1 MNSHSEAAVGQQ
13 QSSVAR
19 GELRGFLL
27 SGVQEILSHKLGR
40 GSLSIGADT
49 TFLELGVDSSLSV
62 DFLAA
67 LNERFG
73 LSLGVEAIFD
83 YIRVMDFVEHVVDS
97 CGDVLG
103 LRQRAGGEG
112 ASGRK
117 ASALERAIHDAPPA
131 SQGIGGV
138 KAPGLARDAEDAA
151 AGEAVDDLA
160 IVGLSVRFPGSEGTN
175 EFWSNLYGGRCC
187 VREVADA
194 EHRAQDLARGAASFP
209 KAMAL
214 LEGIDLFDAEFFG
227 ISPDEASAMD
237 PQQRIVLEEAW
248 RTIEDAGYAPEAL
261 AGRSGGVF
269 IGVMGQDYSELQG
282 PEATE
287 RSLVGNAASFIAG
300 RVADFLD
307 LKGTSLSIDA
317 ACSSTLVALHQA
329 CSAVR
334 SGDLDFALVG
344 GVSLC
349 LTERSYLA
357 MQRAAMLSA
366 SGQCRPFDDRADGF
380 VPGEGAGMIMVK
392 RLTAAI
398 ADRDN
403 IYAVIK
409 GIGVG
414 HTGRTNG
421 VTAPSSRSQAALQ
434 QRVHEAARIDPATI
448 SYVEAH
454 GSGTRIGDAIEL
466 AALTETFRGGT
477 KGSGSCAIGS
487 VKANIGHLSGAA
499 GMASLAKVLL
509 CMRRASLVPSLNF
522 SRLNGLI
529 DLESGPFYVNTSA
542 REWSTTN
549 GVPRRAAINSFGFSG
564 TNCYAV
570 LEEYSPTRESAQH
583 QSAGNH
589 IITVSARSEP
599 ALHRALARLRDW
611 LRIAPAHVCLA
622 DVAYTL
628 NCGRKHF
635 PCRRSFVAD
644 GAVDLLTQVDSA
656 LAQDHDDRGPAAG
669 AMSTPSERHAAMDEA
684 ARRILED
691 LAAAGGA
698 ASASKQKLVA
708 LAEAYDAGASVDW
721 HRLYRD
727 QKVKKVS
734 LPTYPF
740 IRSRF
745 WHGRAAWPEIRA
757 ALRAEA
763 GDGRGGCGGELVET
777 HAAFMELE
785 RHARD
790 LLLWSFQQKRLLLK
804 AGERY
809 TKAEL
814 QRVLRIRAGYER
826 LYEALLEILLR
837 ERWISLSQD
846 EIVATAAVEDPAL
859 RRRLRDVSVAAP
871 ELLRSSPGT
880 APYVA
885 LLRGCL
891 GRLWEIMSGEDDVMS
906 VLFPDGSLALLTAAY
921 AANRLA
927 IYSNEQLAE
936 EVGAAVEERLLSRPG
951 TQKLRI
957 LEIGA
962 GTGATSRHVLDRL
975 ARHRDSVEFWYTDV
989 SPFFTRQ
996 GAGAFGDQFQFVTF
1010 RELDIER
1017 DIAAQGL
1024 DRHYF
1029 DIVIATNVLHA
1040 TALIHRT
1047 LDQVHELLKPGGLLA
1062 LCELT
1067 KRADFLTLIFGLTS
1081 GWWSFEDGE
1090 HRIEHSPLLE
1100 ATSWA
1105 AILRECGFGR
1115 ITELGRPPGDGE
1127 RVFSQ
1132 TVMLASATEIQ
1143 DRRGAPAELTER
1155 SRAEPEGARRWP
1167 AAAGDL
1173 YDAVVERIVSHVAS
1187 AAMVPRERIDPQRRF
1202 ADYGLKSKT
1211 GILMVERLARELQVP
1226 LKAID
1231 LFNYPAIGDLAR
1243 YISSE
1248 HSDRILARG
1257 ALPESAGHSAST
1269 LGAAVR
1275 AARADPRDANPGS
1288 RDARG
1293 ALDMAVIGMSGR
1305 FPGANNVRELWSNL
1319 AAGRS
1324 CITRFPDARRY
1335 KSSLCVGDG
1344 EGGVPDRGGY
1354 LDDVSLF
1361 DPLFFHMS
1369 GIEAELTDPQ
1379 HRLFLEECWK
1389 AIEDA
1394 GYNPRDFSERKLGVF
1409 VGAGAGD
1416 YRERLRENGLHSES
1430 HAFVGNEASILASR
1444 IAYFLNAKG
1453 PCLAVD
1459 TACSSS
1465 LVAVH
1470 LACQSLASGESEVAI
1485 AGGAFIM
1492 TTLSYHASW
1501 AKAGMLARDGRC
1513 KAFDD
1518 SADGFVPGEA
1528 VAAIVLKPLARAVDD
1543 GDFIYGVIKA
1553 SGVNQDGKT
1562 NGITAPSGLS
1572 QAALINDVYERASI
1586 AADSINYIEAHGTGT
1601 RLGDPIEVD
1610 ALSSVFRKQTSESR
1624 YCGIGSVKT
1633 NVGHTIFAAGLV
1645 GVIKVL
1651 LALRHGKIPPSLN
1664 IARENTEI
1672 DFAQSPFYVAR
1683 ELSDWAPR
1691 GGSPRRAAVSSF
1703 GISGTNAHLVVEE
1716 APPAAATS
1724 AGERRGWF
1732 LVALSGKTDDALR
1745 ARRDELVAW
1754 LDENGRIA
1762 GIEDVSYTLNVGR
1775 SHFSRR
1781 EAYVAVSLED
1791 LAEQLRSASRLPE
1804 RGPGRGEAPGRG
1816 HERERELDERAAGI
1830 VDELR
1835 RMDPGAADARK
1846 EQLSA
1851 LAELY
1856 VTGASISW
1864 QALYAGGPHRRLQ
1877 LPGYPFARESYWVPE
1892 RRNVNTADRNPA
1904 VWPELAAPA
1913 GDERTRPRP
1922 PRRNSFEV
1930 GGMGAAQTKYYRP
1943 VWIEAPVSDRDLEL
1957 GLGSVVIFDRTR
1969 ARFDLLK
1976 KQLRGQERVKVIWIR
1991 PGERFRDLGDGVYEV
2006 NPREGQDF
2014 EVLLR
2019 ALSVDVPSV
2028 HTGFHC
2034 WNTDVQS
2041 TSWERVED
2049 PLAIAKAVDEEL
2061 ETGAYAILRLTRA
2074 LLAQKRRGRTR
2085 IISLY
2090 QCDNAS
2096 SRPHEAAMAA
2106 FAKSLRVEES
2116 LMTHKVVAIERDGE
2130 DSADRDVRVLLSEIG
2145 AGDETD
2151 VIYRRGSRWTRSF
2164 EEIDRAFVAGRAA
2177 ADGIRLKRGGVC
2189 IITGGAGELGLL
2201 VGEYMMRRFEAR
2213 LVLVGRSHASQLS
2226 LDKRTRL
2233 SELDRLGTVVYQ
2245 RADVRR
2251 LDELCGVV
2259 EEARRRFGH
2268 IDGVIHAAGVLRD
2281 GLVAMKQDDVFK
2293 EVVETKLKGALFL
2306 DALTA
2311 RDELD
2316 MFIMFS
2322 SLASIVGN
2330 EGQSDHGVANAFL
2343 DRFAELRADLVRARH
2358 RFGQTL
2364 SASWPLWAEGGT
2376 VLSAEQLKFLFT
2388 QMGMVPMPSQDG
2400 LGALADVLRL
2410 GCESVGVFHGD
2421 AAPFERLL
2429 RSTDAA
2435 CPPRAAGAANGDKM
2449 LESTIDYV
2457 KKLICG
2463 ELRLPPQTVSHR
2475 EVLETYGVDSL
2486 VIRKL
2491 TAALEKAFGPLP
2503 KSLLFEYKTI
2513 EDLSAYLVANC
2524 DSELKRLLLIE
2535 EPAVARTPDHKP
2547 ERTSE
2552 ASAMAQ
2558 DPGRSVAPSVPC
2570 PTLHSD
2576 GSGANEGARY
2586 PIAIVGISGRFPM
2599 ADNLDAFWKN
2609 LAEGKD
2615 CVTRVPRERW
2625 DSEQVYDAT
2634 GSRDD
2639 RTDCNFGGFLDGYD
2653 EFDPLLFN
2661 VSPSEARTMDPQERL
2676 LLQAVWSALEDAG
2689 YTRERLN
2696 LKVKSHGHKGVGT
2709 YIGVT
2714 SGTYQLVGLD
2724 AWRSQSGGM
2733 VLPEGAYWTVANR
2746 VSYTLG
2752 FTGPSMPV
2760 DTACSSSL
2768 VAMHLAC
2775 EAIRSG
2781 ECGAAVV
2788 GGVNLY
2794 LHPYRYVVLSQRR
2807 LLSRSGRCC
2816 SFGDGADGFVPGEA
2830 VGAVL
2835 LKPLRD
2841 AIADGDHIY
2850 GVVKAT
2856 AVGYAGRTNGYAAPD
2871 PQAYARVASEAIARA
2886 GIDPRTI
2893 SYIEAQAVGSD
2904 LGDSIE
2910 VAGLTAA
2917 FRRSTDDVGF
2927 CAIGSLKPNIG
2938 HAESAADIAKLAKV
2952 LLQLKHGTLAP
2963 TIVPPNLSSSIDF
2976 ATTPFV
2982 VQGKLSPWSS
2992 SGIDAERTAPR
3003 HPRRAAISSLGGGG
3017 ALAHLIVEEWV
3028 GEDEPRS
3035 RGERAPAGAQLIVL
3049 SARTPEAL
3057 RQAAEN
3063 LAAFLEEDLP
3073 RERDGGDGA
3082 TLRDISYTL
3091 MVGREAMSERLA
3103 VVATTKRELADSLRA
3118 FLHGSSDR
3126 SNYVRGKADARIRNG
3141 EPPVRPSGDLRP
3153 LAAWWCLGGEVE
3165 WDAMISGGNVKRISL
3180 PTYPFAKE
3188 RYWLVD
3194 RVGEHDRGLPLAGG
3208 SEVVADYYNTATHIF
3223 RAQDRYLRYITLAP
3237 LPAVIDDFS
3246 WLVTFSRPESRPEYL
3261 KMVVERQE
3269 ELRRT
3274 LFWNVDFSK
3283 VHSFLDI
3290 GCGLGTDL
3298 VEIAESY
3305 VHVRG
3310 DGYTIARRQ
3319 FDFASQDIR
3328 DRGLSDRVHV
3338 HLRDSSQDP
3347 FPGQYDLIYGI
3358 EVCHHVKNKEGL
3370 YSNIASHLRLGGL
3383 LNLADTI
3390 ARTSGDINSE
3400 EVGSYS
3406 PTEIRYSR
3414 LLATNALE
3422 VIECIDVSEE
3432 IANFLEDARFEENLA
3447 LLGADH
3453 THRGSAGAAEHR
3465 AWNNYGKALRMGL
3478 VAYVLLSAR
3487 KVDPRSNL
3495 DAVYERNLRKIQAPR
3510 RYADT
3515 PKGAPYLRSTSAP
3528 RTAADL
3534 PDFAGRPNGADQRP
3548 HQHAAPHGEAAERR
3562 GDQRREG
3569 GDERSNLRARCERL
3583 EQRISRIVSEVLE
3596 LRIQEI
3602 EPEARFADYG
3612 VDSLR
3617 GLRLVEAVNRRF
3629 GLHLPME
3636 VIFDHSSI
3644 RDLSAYLLAQHQ
3656 IEMSDVRQE
3665 GPAPSERAR
3674 AGASSQGVG
3683 EAEQPAAAAHAAPPR
3698 AEGAQAGASGGV
3710 AVIGIACRFPGA
3722 RSRSEFWTNL
3732 TAGVDAA
3739 REVPA
3744 DRWDP
3749 DSIYDPDPN
3758 APGKSYSKWGCF
3770 LDGAFE
3776 FDSLFFN
3783 ISPKEATLMDPQQRL
3798 LLQQCWHALEDAG
3811 YSGESTRGL
3820 KCGVFIG
3827 VAGNPYHPLSES
3839 NESALSDG
3847 HELLG
3852 HSPAI
3857 LASRI
3862 SYFLDLKGPAI
3873 AVDTACSSSL
3883 VALHLAQEQI
3893 RSGQMKMA
3901 LVGGVTLYLDPRTF
3915 ISLSKLGLLS
3925 STGKCRPFDEQA
3937 DGVVVGEGVGV
3948 ILIKDLAQALADG
3961 DSIYGVI
3968 KGSAINQDGRT
3979 NGITAPSKASQV
3991 ELELETYRACGISP
4005 ETISYVEA
4013 HGTGT
4018 RLGDPIEVNA
4028 LIDSFRSFTDK
4039 RQFCALGSVKGNI
4052 GHTTAAAGMAG
4063 LIKILSSFEHR
4074 QIPPSLNF
4082 DSLNRHIDLA
4092 ASPFFV
4098 NTELRD
4104 WVAPAGSPRRAALSS
4119 FGWSGTN
4126 AHVVVEEVP
4135 TRAAAV
4141 RRRDVAR
4148 FLIVVSGKTKT
4159 AALCRIAELK
4169 SWLTKGDPGVDL
4181 GDVAYTLSVGRSH
4194 FRYRVGIVVKD
4205 IDELVSKVSELR
4217 AGQVPGGCVTN
4228 LDSESQ
4234 RGADPALRQLAHQMI
4249 ADLAAAGATSQA
4261 NYADRLL
4268 ALADLYVK
4276 GYEIDWLSLYAGRGY
4291 RRVHLPGYP
4300 FARDV
4305 YHIPTD
4311 GRAVKEAGFD
4321 PHRLDQMID
4330 EATVRR
4336 RELILKK
4343 KIGAQDSLAR
4353 DHVVSGRMVL
4363 PISVGWSMAMAAD
4376 RRERPGV
4383 RGGVGRL
4390 RGVTFL
4396 APLVVERDGV
4406 EVEMSIDAVDGWS
4419 RYEIRGTSGAAPVV
4433 HSRGELYL
4441 GGGEQEVHADTV
4453 DLNGLLSESG
4463 TMLRAS
4469 DAYAAFEAMGLTYG
4483 GSYRLVEWVRL
4494 YEWGALGRLATEH
4507 DARRGSGSSALESR
4521 IVDAALQVAMLMRRD
4536 TGHEQHLI
4544 QPFSVDGVEIS
4555 ASLQAARYV
4564 CARIV
4569 SDDGRGFKVDVI
4581 AVDESGKALLRVSG
4595 LRALKVGAAERGD
4608 PRTNGMRARS
4618 ATGARSEARSSAPS
4632 SPPPAE
4638 PAARATHDAEDEQLA
4653 APPRRDPDVGAA
4665 PTPEAASRARMLVL
4679 VQDEI
4684 RKHLGDCIGVDP
4696 LQLHLDEAFSD
4707 YGVDSIVAMDL
4718 VKRINDAM
4726 GIQLKVTSI
4735 FDYSEIGDLA
4745 RHILASYEVELS
4757 RGLGRGGATE
4767 GRAAGSAS
4775 RSGRAAPLDQ
4785 GRTESGAE
4793 LTPRDATGSCALKRS
4808 SSPDA
4813 DLLSLLDRV
4822 ESRELSIDDAIAR
4835 LELLS

>member
-1 MNSHSEAAVGQQ
+1 MK
-13 QSSVAR
+13 
-19 GELRGFLL
+19 GFLA
-27 SGVQEILSHKLGR
+27 SEVQEILSLKLGR
-40 GSLSIGADT
+40 DSLSIGADT

-62 DFLAA
+62 DFLVA

-97 CGDVLG
+97 CSDVLG
-103 LRQRAGGEG
+103 LRQRVGGQG
-112 ASGRK
+112 ASGRE
-117 ASALERAIHDAPPA
+117 ASALERANHDAPPE
-131 SQGIGGV
+131 SQGIEGV
-138 KAPGLARDAEDAA
+138 KAPGLARGAEDTA
-151 AGEAVDDLA
+151 AGGAIDDLA
-160 IVGLSVRFPGSEGTN
+160 IIGLSVRFPGAEDAN
-175 EFWSNLYGGRCC
+175 EFWSSLYGGRCL
-187 VREVADA
+187 VREVVDA
-194 EHRAQDLARGAASFP
+194 EHRAQGQALGAASFP

-214 LEGIDLFDAEFFG
+214 LEGVDLFDAEFFG
-227 ISPDEASAMD
+227 LSPDEASAMD

-248 RTIEDAGYAPEAL
+248 RTIEDAGYSPEAL
-261 AGRSGGVF
+261 AGRFGGVF
-269 IGVMGQDYSELQG
+269 IGVMGQDYSELQW

-287 RSLVGNAASFIAG
+287 HSLVGNTASFIAG

-307 LKGTSLSIDA
+307 LKGTSLSVDA

-392 RLTAAI
+392 RLTSAI

-414 HTGRTNG
+414 QTGRTNG
-421 VTAPSSRSQAALQ
+421 VTAPSSRSQAAVQ
-434 QRVHEAARIDPATI
+434 KRVHEAARIDPGTV

-466 AALTETFRGGT
+466 AALTETFRGHA
-477 KGSGSCAIGS
+477 KGPGSCAIGS

-499 GMASLAKVLL
+499 GMAALAKVLL
-509 CMRRASLVPSLNF
+509 CLRRASLVPSLNF

-542 REWSTTN
+542 QEWSTTH

-570 LEEYSPTRESAQH
+570 LEEYTPARESAQR
-583 QSAGNH
+583 QPAGNH
-589 IITVSARSEP
+589 IVTVSARSEP
-599 ALHRALARLRDW
+599 ALHRALSGLRDW
-611 LRIAPAHVCLA
+611 LRIAPERVCLA

-628 NCGRKHF
+628 NWGRRHF
-635 PCRRSFVAD
+635 SCRRSFVAD
-644 GAVDLLTQVDSA
+644 GAADLLTQVNSA
-656 LAQDHDDRGPAAG
+656 LARDHDGRRPAAG
-669 AMSTPSERHAAMDEA
+669 ALSTPSERHAALDET

-691 LAAAGGA
+691 IAAAGGA
-698 ASASKQKLVA
+698 GSVSKQKLVA
-708 LAEAYDAGASVDW
+708 LAEAYNAGASVDW

-727 QKVKKVS
+727 QNVKKTS

-745 WHGRAAWPEIRA
+745 WQGRAAWPEIRA
-757 ALRAEA
+757 ASRAEA
-763 GDGRGGCGGELVET
+763 GDGRGGCGRELVET
-777 HAAFMELE
+777 HAVFLELE

-790 LLLWSFQQKRLLLK
+790 LLLSSFQRKSLLLK

-809 TKAEL
+809 MKAEL
-814 QRVLRIRAGYER
+814 QRALRIDAGHAR

-871 ELLRSSPGT
+871 ELLRSSPGA

-891 GRLWEIMSGEDDVMS
+891 GKLWEIMSGEDDVMS

-921 AANRLA
+921 AANGLA

-936 EVGAAVEERLLSRPG
+936 EVCAAVEERLLSGPG

-962 GTGATSRHVLDRL
+962 GTGATSRHVLDKL
-975 ARHRDSVEFWYTDV
+975 ARHRDAVEFWYTDV

-996 GAGAFGDQFQFVTF
+996 GAGAFGDQYRFVTF

-1017 DIAAQGL
+1017 DIAAQGF

-1029 DIVIATNVLHA
+1029 DIVLATNVLHA
-1040 TALIHRT
+1040 TTLIRRT
-1047 LDQVHELLKPGGLLA
+1047 LDHVHELLKPGGLLA

-1067 KRADFLTLIFGLTS
+1067 KRADFLTLIFGLTN

-1090 HRIEHSPLLE
+1090 DRIEHSPLLQ
-1100 ATSWA
+1100 AASWTA
-1105 AILRECGFGR
+1105 VLRERGFRR
-1115 ITELGRPPGDGE
+1115 IRELGGPPGDSE
-1127 RVFSQ
+1127 RAFSQ
-1132 TVMLASATEIQ
+1132 TVILASAPEIQ
-1143 DRRGAPAELTER
+1143 DRQGAPAELIAR
-1155 SRAEPEGARRWP
+1155 STAVRGGAHRWP
-1167 AAAGDL
+1167 AADGDL

-1187 AAMVPRERIDPQRRF
+1187 AATVPRERIDLQRRF

-1211 GILMVERLARELQVP
+1211 GILMIERLAKELQVP
-1226 LKAID
+1226 LRAID
-1231 LFNYPAIGDLAR
+1231 LFNYPAIGELAR

-1248 HSDRILARG
+1248 HRDRILALG
-1257 ALPESAGHSAST
+1257 ALPEPAGHSAST
-1269 LGAAVR
+1269 PGGVGR
-1275 AARADPRDANPGS
+1275 AARADRRDANPGS
-1288 RDARG
+1288 RDAQG
-1293 ALDMAVIGMSGR
+1293 VLELAVIGMSGR
-1305 FPGANNVRELWSNL
+1305 FPGANNVREFWSNL

-1324 CITRFPDARRY
+1324 CITRFPDARRRY
-1335 KSSLCVGDG
+1335 KSRLDVGDG
-1344 EGGVPDRGGY
+1344 EDGVPDHGGY

-1369 GIEAELTDPQ
+1369 GVEAELTDPQ

-1394 GYNPRDFSERKLGVF
+1394 GYNPHDFSERKLGVF

-1518 SADGFVPGEA
+1518 SADGFIPGEA
-1528 VAAIVLKPLARAVDD
+1528 VVAIVLKPLARAVDD

-1572 QAALINDVYERASI
+1572 QAALINNVYERASI

-1610 ALSSVFRKQTSESR
+1610 ALSSVFRKHSSESR

-1645 GVIKVL
+1645 GLVKVL

-1664 IARENTEI
+1664 VAQENTEI
-1672 DFAQSPFYVAR
+1672 DFARSPFYVTR

-1703 GISGTNAHLVVEE
+1703 GISGTNAHLVVED
-1716 APPAAATS
+1716 APPAPARRAD
-1724 AGERRGWF
+1724 ERHGWF
-1732 LVALSGKTDDALR
+1732 LVTLSAKTDDALR
-1745 ARRDELVAW
+1745 ARCDELVAW
-1754 LDENGRIA
+1754 LDESGSIA
-1762 GIEDVSYTLNVGR
+1762 SIEDVSYTSNVGR

-1791 LAEQLRSASRLPE
+1791 LAEQLRSTARLPG
-1804 RGPGRGEAPGRG
+1804 RGPGCGKAPGLG
-1816 HERERELDERAAGI
+1816 HERDRALDERAAGI
-1830 VDELR
+1830 VDELT
-1835 RMDPGAADARK
+1835 RMDPRAADARK
-1846 EQLSA
+1846 KQLSA

-1864 QALYAGGPHRRLQ
+1864 QDLYAGGRHRRLQ
-1877 LPGYPFARESYWVPE
+1877 LPGYPFARESYWVPGRQE
-1892 RRNVNTADRNPA
+1892 VNTADRHPA
-1904 VWPELAAPA
+1904 LSPELAVPA
-1913 GDERTRPRP
+1913 GDERTRPQP

-1943 VWIEAPVSDRDLEL
+1943 VWIEAPLSDRDLEL
-1957 GLGSVVIFDRTR
+1957 APGSVVILDRTR

-1976 KQLRGQERVKVIWIR
+1976 KRLRGQERTKIIWIR
-1991 PGERFRDLGDGVYEV
+1991 PGERFRDLGDGIYEIS
-2006 NPREGQDF
+2006 PQEGEGF
-2014 EVLLR
+2014 EMLLR
-2019 ALSVDVPSV
+2019 ALSADVPPV
-2028 HTGFHC
+2028 HTVLHC
-2034 WNTDVQS
+2034 WNTDVQAAS
-2041 TSWERVED
+2041 CERDED
-2049 PLAIAKAVDEEL
+2049 PLAMAEAVDEEL
-2061 ETGAYAILRLTRA
+2061 ETGAYTILRLTRA
-2074 LLAQKRRGRTR
+2074 LLAQKRRGKTR

-2090 QCDNAS
+2090 QCNTAS

-2116 LMTHKVVAIERDGE
+2116 LMIHKVVAMERDGE

-2145 AGDETD
+2145 AGEETD
-2151 VIYRRGSRWTRSF
+2151 VIYRKGSRWTRSF
-2164 EEIDRAFVAGRAA
+2164 ERIDRNFVAARAA
-2177 ADGIRLKRGGVC
+2177 ADGVRLKRGGVC
-2189 IITGGAGELGLL
+2189 IVTGGAGELGLL

-2213 LVLVGRSHASQLS
+2213 LVLVGRSHVSQLS
-2226 LDKRTRL
+2226 LDKRRRL
-2233 SELDRLGTVVYQ
+2233 SELDRLGTAVYQ

-2251 LDELCGVV
+2251 LDQLCVVV
-2259 EEARRRFGH
+2259 EEARRRFGR

-2281 GLVAMKQDDVFK
+2281 GLVAKKQDDVFK

-2316 MFIMFS
+2316 VFIMFS

-2343 DRFAELRADLVRARH
+2343 DRFAELRADLVRGGH
-2358 RFGQTL
+2358 RYGRTL

-2376 VLSAEQLKFLFT
+2376 VLAAEQLKLLFT
-2388 QMGMVPMPSQDG
+2388 QMGMAPMPNQEG
-2400 LGALADVLRL
+2400 LGAFADVLRL
-2410 GCESVGVFHGD
+2410 GGESVAVFHGD
-2421 AAPFERLL
+2421 AARFERLL
-2429 RSTDAA
+2429 RPTGAA
-2435 CPPRAAGAANGDKM
+2435 CPPRAAGAANGEKM

-2463 ELRLPPQTVSHR
+2463 ELRLPLQTVSHR

-2491 TAALEKAFGPLP
+2491 NAALEKVFGPLP

-2524 DSELKRLLLIE
+2524 ESELKRLLLIE
-2535 EPAVARTPDHKP
+2535 EPAVARMPDRKP
-2547 ERTSE
+2547 ERTSA
-2552 ASAMAQ
+2552 ASATAQ
-2558 DPGRSVAPSVPC
+2558 DPGRSVAPPVPC
-2570 PTLHSD
+2570 SRLHGD
-2576 GSGANEGARY
+2576 GGGAKEGARY

-2599 ADNLDAFWKN
+2599 ADNLDAFWRN

-2615 CVTRVPRERW
+2615 CVIRVPRERW
-2625 DSEQVYDAT
+2625 DNEHVYDAA
-2634 GSRDD
+2634 GSRYD
-2639 RTDCNFGGFLDGYD
+2639 RTDCNCGGFLSGYD

-2676 LLQAVWSALEDAG
+2676 LLQAVWSTLEDAG

-2696 LKVKSHGHKGVGT
+2696 LKVKSNGHKGVGT
-2709 YIGVT
+2709 YIGIT

-2724 AWRSQSGGM
+2724 AWRNQSGGM
-2733 VLPEGAYWTVANR
+2733 VLPEGAHWTVANR
-2746 VSYTLG
+2746 VSYTFG

-2760 DTACSSSL
+2760 DTACSASL

-2775 EAIRSG
+2775 EAIRNG

-2807 LLSRSGRCC
+2807 LLSRSGRCR

-2835 LKPLRD
+2835 LKPLHD

-2917 FRRSTDDVGF
+2917 FRRSTEDVGF
-2927 CAIGSLKPNIG
+2927 CTIGSLKPNIG

-2952 LLQLKHGTLAP
+2952 LLQFKHGTLAP

-2982 VQGKLSPWSS
+2982 VQDKLSPWSR
-2992 SGIDAERTAPR
+2992 SGVDAVRAEPR

-3028 GEDEPRS
+3028 GEDEPGS
-3035 RGERAPAGAQLIVL
+3035 RGEQAPAGAQLIVL
-3049 SARTPEAL
+3049 SARTQEAL

-3063 LAAFLEEDLP
+3063 LAVFLEEDLA
-3073 RERDGGDGA
+3073 RERDGGGGA

-3103 VVATTKRELADSLRA
+3103 VVATSKRELADSLSA
-3118 FLHGSSDR
+3118 FLQGSSDR

-3153 LAAWWCLGGEVE
+3153 LAAWWCLGGGVD
-3165 WDAMISGGNVKRISL
+3165 WDEMVNGGDMKRVSL

-3188 RYWLVD
+3188 RYWLND
-3194 RVGEHDRGLPLAGG
+3194 RVEAHDRGLPLAGG
-3208 SEVVADYYNTATHIF
+3208 SEVVADYYNTATRIF

-3246 WLVTFSRPESRPEYL
+3246 WLVTFSRPESRPEHL
-3261 KMVVERQE
+3261 KMVVEKQE
-3269 ELRRT
+3269 ELRRA
-3274 LFWNVDFSK
+3274 LFWNVDFNK

-3305 VHVRG
+3305 VHARG
-3310 DGYTIARRQ
+3310 DGYTIARKQ
-3319 FDFASQDIR
+3319 FEFASQDISN
-3328 DRGLSDRVHV
+3328 RGLSDRVHV
-3338 HLRDSSQDP
+3338 HLCDSSQDP

-3358 EVCHHVKNKEGL
+3358 EVCHHIKNKNGL
-3370 YSNIASHLRLGGL
+3370 YSNVASHLRLGGL

-3390 ARTSGDINSE
+3390 ARTSGDINNE

-3432 IANFLEDARFEENLA
+3432 IANFLEDARFEDNLA

-3453 THRGSAGAAEHR
+3453 TRRGLAGAAEHR

-3487 KVDPRSNL
+3487 KVDPRSDL

-3515 PKGAPYLRSTSAP
+3515 PKGAPYLRSISAP
-3528 RTAADL
+3528 RMAAEP
-3534 PDFAGRPNGADQRP
+3534 PDAAGRPNGADQGPRP
-3548 HQHAAPHGEAAERR
+3548 QAAPHEPAAERR

-3569 GDERSNLRARCERL
+3569 SDDRSNQRARCERL
-3583 EQRISRIVSEVLE
+3583 EQRISSIVSEVLE
-3596 LRIQEI
+3596 VRIQELEI
-3602 EPEARFADYG
+3602 EARFADYG

-3636 VIFDHSSI
+3636 VLFDHSSI
-3644 RDLSAYLLAQHQ
+3644 RDLSVYLLSQHQ
-3656 IEMSDVRQE
+3656 IQMPDVQQE
-3665 GPAPSERAR
+3665 RPETSEQAR
-3674 AGASSQGVG
+3674 AEASSQGVG
-3683 EAEQPAAAAHAAPPR
+3683 KAEQPTAAAHAAPAR
-3698 AEGAQAGASGGV
+3698 AEDAQAGGSGGI
-3710 AVIGIACRFPGA
+3710 AVIGIACQFPGA
-3722 RSRSEFWTNL
+3722 RNRREFWTNL

-3749 DSIYDPDPN
+3749 DSIYDPDPD
-3758 APGKSYSKWGCF
+3758 APGKSYSKWGGF

-3776 FDSLFFN
+3776 FDPLFFN

-3820 KCGVFIG
+3820 KCGVFVG
-3827 VAGNPYHPLSES
+3827 VAGNPYQPLSES

-3915 ISLSKLGLLS
+3915 VSLSKLGLLS

-3961 DSIYGVI
+3961 DSIYGMI

-3991 ELELETYRACGISP
+3991 ELELETYRTCGISP

-4028 LIDSFRSFTDK
+4028 LIDSFRSFTDR

-4082 DSLNRHIDLA
+4082 DSANRHIDLA

-4104 WVAPAGSPRRAALSS
+4104 WIAPTGSARRAALSS

-4141 RRRDVAR
+4141 RRRDVGH
-4148 FLIVVSGKTKT
+4148 FLIVVSGKTRT
-4159 AALCRIAELK
+4159 AALGRIAELK
-4169 SWLTKGDPGVDL
+4169 DWLTIEDPGVDL
-4181 GDVAYTLSVGRSH
+4181 GDAAYTLSVGRSH

-4205 IDELVSKVSELR
+4205 IDELVSKASELR
-4217 AGQVPGGCVTN
+4217 EGKVPGGCIIN

-4234 RGADPALRQLAHQMI
+4234 RGAEPALRRLAHQLVT
-4249 ADLAAAGATSQA
+4249 DLAAAGASSQPS
-4261 NYADRLL
+4261 YADRLL

-4276 GYEIDWLSLYAGRGY
+4276 GYEIDWPSLYEGQGY

-4300 FARDV
+4300 FARDL

-4311 GRAVKEAGFD
+4311 GRTVKETGFE
-4321 PHRLDQMID
+4321 PHCLDQMID

-4343 KIGAQDSLAR
+4343 KLGAQDSLAR
-4353 DHVVSGRMVL
+4353 DHVVNGRMVL
-4363 PISVGWSMAMAAD
+4363 PISVGWSMAMATV
-4376 RRERPGV
+4376 RRERPGA

-4390 RGVTFL
+4390 RGATFL

-4406 EVEMSIDAVDGWS
+4406 EVEMTIDAVDGWS
-4419 RYEIRGTSGAAPVV
+4419 RYEIRGSSGAAPVV

-4441 GGGEQEVHADTV
+4441 GRGEQEVRADSV
-4453 DLNGLLSESG
+4453 DLKGLLSGSG
-4463 TMLRAS
+4463 TMLRAG
-4469 DAYAAFEAMGLTYG
+4469 DAYAVFEAMGLTYG

-4507 DARRGSGSSALESR
+4507 DARRGSGSSALEPR
-4521 IVDAALQVAMLMRRD
+4521 IVDAALQVAMLMRCG
-4536 TGHEQHLI
+4536 TGHEQPLI
-4544 QPFSVDGVEIS
+4544 QPFSVDDVEIS
-4555 ASLQAARYV
+4555 ASLQASRYV
-4564 CARIV
+4564 CARIA
-4569 SDDGRGFKVDVI
+4569 SGDARGFKVDVTAI
-4581 AVDESGKALLRVSG
+4581 DESGKPLLRVSG
-4595 LRALKVGAAERGD
+4595 LRALQVGAAVNGD
-4608 PRTNGMRARS
+4608 PRTNGMKAKGATELRS
-4618 ATGARSEARSSAPS
+4618 DARSSAPP
-4632 SPPPAE
+4632 SPLPAG
-4638 PAARATHDAEDEQLA
+4638 PAAHATHDAEDEQLA
-4653 APPRRDPDVGAA
+4653 ALLPRRNVDTGAA

-4679 VQDEI
+4679 IQNEI
-4684 RKHLGDCIGVDP
+4684 RKHLGSCIGVDP
-4696 LQLHLDEAFSD
+4696 LQLHLDEAFAD

-4718 VKRINDAM
+4718 VKRINDDM

-4735 FDYSEIGDLA
+4735 FDYSGIGDLA

-4757 RGLGRGGATE
+4757 RGLGRVEATA

-4775 RSGRAAPLDQ
+4775 RSGEADPLGQ
-4785 GRTESGAE
+4785 GRTERTESGAE
-4793 LTPRDATGSCALKRS
+4793 LTARDATGSRALGRS
-4808 SSPDA
+4808 SSPNA
-4813 DLLSLLDRV
+4813 DLLSLLERV
-4822 ESRELSIDDAIAR
+4822 ESREVSVDDAIER
-4835 LELLS
+4835 LDTLS